1 MTCREFRKI
10 FSLTLCDVSAETG
23 FSPSAISK
31 WEREIDTMPKVF
43 VDLVKQKYGVDIE
56 RQWKNTV
63 TKGKYN
69 TTIAD
74 YNNKINKLQER
85 ISNLEAENA
94 KLKYKLNQILK
105 LAGE

>member
-10 FSLTLCDVSAETG
+10 FSLTLFDLSAETG

-63 TKGKYN
+63 AKGKYN
-69 TTIAD
+69 TAIAD
-74 YNNKINKLQER
+74 CNNKINKLQER
-85 ISNLEAENA
+85 IQSLEAENA

>member
-10 FSLTLCDVSAETG
+10 FSLTLSDLSAETG

-31 WEREIDTMPKVF
+31 WEREVDTMPKVF

-69 TTIAD
+69 TTVAD
-74 YNNKINKLQER
+74 YDNKINKLQNR
-85 ISNLEAENA
+85 IFFLEKENA